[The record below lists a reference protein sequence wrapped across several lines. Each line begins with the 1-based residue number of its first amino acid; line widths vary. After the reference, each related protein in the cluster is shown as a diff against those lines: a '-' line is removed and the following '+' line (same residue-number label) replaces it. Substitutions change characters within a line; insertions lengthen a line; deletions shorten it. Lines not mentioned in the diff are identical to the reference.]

1 MSKDYHPK
9 RNNSKY
15 LLPAPVY
22 FKVVWEIRDYYR
34 MKDMAQAILEE
45 SAPPADGMPHGSP
58 SADGVFNK
66 ASRRV
71 YITMILDIIDDEL
84 AKIPKEYRQGV
95 WNNILYKM
103 AFPTDADRST
113 YARYKSRMIYNVA
126 QRQGLI

>member
-1 MSKDYHPK
+1 MSKDYQRK
-9 RNNSKY
+9 KTKY

-22 FKVVWEIRDYYR
+22 FKTVWEIRDYHR
-34 MKDMAQAILEE
+34 MKEMAQAILEE

-58 SADGVFNK
+58 SPDGVFNK
-66 ASRRV
+66 ASRRM
-71 YITMILDIIDDEL
+71 YYTMILDIIDDEL